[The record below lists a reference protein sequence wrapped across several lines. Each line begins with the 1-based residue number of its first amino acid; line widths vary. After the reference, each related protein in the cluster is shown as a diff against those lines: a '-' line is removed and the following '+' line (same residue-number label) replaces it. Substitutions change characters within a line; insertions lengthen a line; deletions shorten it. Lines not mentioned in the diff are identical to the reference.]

1 MIKLKHL
8 LLENPDTVVY
18 NGKSYYYGSN
28 HNRSS
33 FLVYD
38 DTESKSENYFGYD
51 RDTDK
56 FYSND
61 ADVISDVEQLKNLPS
76 NESSYATDGIR
87 SIRNSKRGG
96 GHNDL
101 WAILEDLNRGSRWPE
116 NRGRFFEVPAK
127 RGGNVT
133 IMTFWYNREQAAKY
147 KDTWDKIC
155 GQLRLNPKEILYNPG
170 SRLFTYDEFYETGK
184 QDKPVST
191 GGCTVAK

>member
-18 NGKSYYYGSN
+18 NNISYYYGSN
-28 HNRSS
+28 HNRSA

-61 ADVISDVEQLKNLPS
+61 ADVISDVEQLKNLPHRGAP
-76 NESSYATDGIR
+76 YAADVIK
-87 SIRNSKRGG
+87 SIRRSNKGG
-96 GHNDL
+96 SHNDL
-101 WAILEDLNRGSRWPE
+101 WEILQELDRGRGWPE

-133 IMTFWYNREQAAKY
+133 IMTF
-147 KDTWDKIC
+147 
-155 GQLRLNPKEILYNPG
+155 
-170 SRLFTYDEFYETGK
+170 
-184 QDKPVST
+184 
-191 GGCTVAK
+191 